1 MSQPPTP
8 PPAPVVPDPGYGPS
22 PSALHGLQHVLI
34 VLRSH
39 LLVAVAL
46 TVIACVLVGWMQMR
60 KPKRYT
66 AQSTLFLERPERR
79 IDVGGDIDFYQGD
92 VALITRLEQ
101 IRSIEVA
108 QRVADAFTPEEQAI
122 VRGPAREG
130 QSSGEERSLVQ
141 IARGA
146 VSFDRP
152 RNTLLIAIKAT
163 HRDPKGA
170 AIIANRYAEQFIR
183 YIYDRSSAS
192 SDASLGF
199 LREQAEELR
208 KTAEEAERKLQEY
221 RQRYNLVSLEANQNI
236 IVDNLKSLNAS
247 ATAARVARGEIEA
260 RLAQAEAIVARGED
274 AAQLASIAGAKSLEE
289 LSARLAELRT
299 KRAVMA
305 ERYGR
310 RHPAMQ
316 ENERSIAALEKA
328 RDDQIKSVLASLRDH
343 REKAL
348 AEERELAQQ
357 LAKAE
362 KEALALDQ
370 LGVEYSILRRT
381 VESHKAIYAQT
392 LSRLNDATMSAQLRG
407 VNIKISALATP
418 PGAPSSPNLQNTLL
432 VTLAV
437 GLVIFFGYPLGAET
451 FFGRVRS
458 SFDVEYHLGADV
470 LGEIGSV
477 RRVREK
483 QRPLLVHSEEDEDSL
498 EQFRAFYAQLKLN
511 SKLDVPKTIL
521 VTSALP
527 GEGKSFIAANLA
539 GCFVS
544 HGHKALL
551 VDVDLRRPKQHRHFG
566 LPSNAGIIRW
576 LDAGGNLEGD
586 LLANE
591 HLRIAEA
598 YPGLHVLCAGGL
610 SRKATELMEG
620 GRLAALLTA
629 LQSRFDVVIVDTPP
643 AGIFPDAVAFAKV
656 CHELVFVCRFNA
668 ASRTIVRE
676 TVQRLLQ
683 SGMEFPGIVLNGMP
697 TGLGTGYYYKAY
709 SYNRAKYYGKQ
720 AETEES

>member
-1 MSQPPTP
+1 MTQLPQSPASPPPTP
-8 PPAPVVPDPGYGPS
+8 GYSPT
-22 PSALHGLQHVLI
+22 PSALHGLQHVMI

-46 TVIACVLVGWMQMR
+46 TLVACTLVAWMQMR
-60 KPKRYT
+60 QPKRYT
-66 AQSTLFLERPERR
+66 AQSMLFLERPERR
-79 IDVGGDIDFYQGD
+79 IDLGGDADYYQSD

-108 QRVADAFTPEEQAI
+108 QRVAESFTPEETAI
-122 VRGPAREG
+122 VTGTPREGAGPAVNRALE
-130 QSSGEERSLVQ
+130 QMV
-141 IARGA
+141 RGS

-152 RNTLLIAIKAT
+152 RNTLLIAIKAV

-170 AIIANRYAEQFIR
+170 ALLANRYAEQFIR
-183 YIYDRSSAS
+183 YIFDRSNAS
-192 SDASLGF
+192 NDTSLGY

-208 KTAEEAERKLQEY
+208 KRAESAERELQEY

-247 ATAARVARGEIEA
+247 ATAARVARGAIEA
-260 RLAQAEAIVARGED
+260 RLAQAEAIVARGDD
-274 AAQLASIAGAKSLEE
+274 AAQLASIAESQSLED
-289 LSARLAELRT
+289 LSERIADLRA

-310 RHPAMQ
+310 RHPAM
-316 ENERSIAALEKA
+316 EDNERSMAALEKS
-328 RDDQIKSVLASLRDH
+328 RDDQTKSVLASLRDH
-343 REKAL
+343 RERAL
-348 AEERELAQQ
+348 AEERQLTEQ
-357 LAKAE
+357 LANAE
-362 KEALALDQ
+362 KQALALDQ

-407 VNIKISALATP
+407 VNIKISALASP
-418 PGAPSSPNLQNTLL
+418 PGTPSSPNVQNTLL
-432 VTLAV
+432 ITVAV
-437 GLVIFFGYPLGAET
+437 GLVIFFGYPLGAEM

-458 SFDVEYHLGADV
+458 SFDVEYHLGAEV

-477 RRVREK
+477 RKIREAERPILVR
-483 QRPLLVHSEEDEDSL
+483 SEQDENAL

-511 SKLDVPKTIL
+511 SRLDVPKTIL

-539 GCFVS
+539 GCFVT
-544 HGHKALL
+544 HGHKTLL
-551 VDVDLRRPKQHRHFG
+551 VDVDLRRPKQHRHFN
-566 LPSNAGIIRW
+566 LPSNNGIIRW
-576 LDAGGNLEGD
+576 LDAGGSLEGD

-591 HLRIAEA
+591 HLKITEV
-598 YPGLHVLCAGGL
+598 YPGLHLLCAGGL

-620 GRLAALLTA
+620 GRLHGLLTA
-629 LQSRFDVVIVDTPP
+629 LQARFDVVIVDTPP
-643 AGIFPDAVAFAKV
+643 AGIFPDAVAFAKA

-668 ASRTIVRE
+668 ASRTVVRD

-683 SGMEFPGIVLNGMP
+683 SEVEFPGIVLNGMP
-697 TGLGTGYYYKAY
+697 TGVGTGYYYKSY
-709 SYNRAKYYGKQ
+709 GYNRAKYYGKH
-720 AETEES
+720 ADS